1 MYLQKLETVGFKS
14 FADKIGIDFLPP
26 SGKSKGITAIVGP
39 NGSGKS
45 NVADALRWVL
55 GEQSAKTLRGKK
67 ADDVIFSGSEKR
79 SRSGLAEATIV
90 LNNEDGKIDIEA
102 AEIAITR
109 RVYRDGDS
117 EYLIN
122 KNKVRL
128 TDIQLLLAQAQFGA
142 RTYAVIGQGMA
153 DAILVA
159 SPQERKEFFDE
170 AAGVRQYQLKRQQS
184 VNKMDAARENLAQAE
199 MLMNEIEP
207 RLRSLSRQVKRL
219 QERDGLE
226 EELHAI
232 CHEYYGRI
240 WRELKA
246 KIEGRQQAVDRL
258 SNEWKSKESTLKE
271 AQEEL
276 ARLAKQ
282 ETQSDEFTALQ
293 QDYQKLVDEKNR
305 LRMTE
310 MEAKSQLEI
319 ATQVQ
324 KKTAGALPMSK
335 IIERVGGI
343 GGAQTKAIGKLKS
356 AADLNAAKA
365 TADDFESVLED
376 AQELRQRLENPVPE
390 KSESK
395 DPDPKLVKAL
405 ADAKNAL
412 ANHDGK
418 VSAALAK
425 LQQYNQVEQ
434 SKKAKFFELQRGL
447 QDKIS
452 AAHALERRLNEEKVE
467 MARLDTRREALEQEM
482 SQELGENV
490 ERVKQTAEVGEKS
503 DRPTEELQSRIQKL
517 KYQLNLIGGIDP
529 EAVKEYEDTKSRYDY
544 LEGQVTDLHGAIADL
559 DKVIEEL
566 DVTIK
571 SRSETA
577 FRNINREFGRYFQTL
592 FGGGK
597 AELVQLRHEEKPADP
612 EAEGEEAAEPAKPS
626 KYRHGEIIGVEISA
640 CPPGKKIKN
649 ISMLSGGERALTSIA
664 LICAILHNNP
674 SPFVVLDEVDAALDE
689 SNADRFAAIIEELAH
704 KTQFILITHNR
715 YTMKRANVLYGVT
728 MGDDGTSK
736 LLSVN
741 LDQVGGLKNAAK
753 SPQKMKV

>member
-14 FADKIGIDFLPP
+14 FADKINIDFLPP
-26 SGKSKGITAIVGP
+26 SAKSRGITAIVGP

-45 NVADALRWVL
+45 NVADSLRWVL

-79 SRSGLAEATIV
+79 SRSSLAEATIV

-232 CHEYYGRI
+232 AHEYYGRI
-240 WRELKA
+240 WRQLKS

-258 SNEWKSKESTLKE
+258 SSEWKSKESTLTE
-271 AQEEL
+271 AQAEL
-276 ARLAKQ
+276 SRLAKQ

-293 QDYQKLVDEKNR
+293 QEYQKLVDEKNR
-305 LRMTE
+305 LRMKE

-343 GGAQTKAIGKLKS
+343 GGAQTKAIGKLKG
-356 AADLNAAKA
+356 AADLKAAQA
-365 TADDFESVLED
+365 TANDFEAVLED
-376 AQELRQRLENPVPE
+376 SRELKQRLENPVPE
-390 KSESK
+390 KSETK
-395 DPDPKLVKAL
+395 DPDPKLVKAVEE
-405 ADAKNAL
+405 ARNAL
-412 ANHDGK
+412 ANHDGQ

-425 LQQYNQVEQ
+425 LQEYNKVEQ
-434 SKKAKFFELQRGL
+434 GKKAKFFDLQKGL
-447 QDKIS
+447 QDKIT
-452 AAHALERRLNEEKVE
+452 AAHSLERRLNEEKVE
-467 MARLDTRREALEQEM
+467 MARLDTRREGLEQEM
-482 SQELGENV
+482 AQELGENID
-490 ERVKQTAEVGEKS
+490 RVKQTAEQGEKS
-503 DRPTEELQSRIQKL
+503 DRPVEELQARIQKL

-577 FRNINREFGRYFQTL
+577 FRNINREFGRYFETL

-597 AELVQLRHEEKPADP
+597 AQLVQLRHEEKPADP
-612 EAEGEEAAEPAKPS
+612 DAEGEEVAESTKPS

-664 LICAILHNNP
+664 LICAIMHNNP

-689 SNADRFAAIIEELAH
+689 SNADKFAAIVQELAH

-715 YTMKRANVLYGVT
+715 YTMKRANVLYGVS

-741 LDQVGGLKNAAK
+741 LDQVSGLKNAAK
-753 SPQKMKV
+753 ATPKMKV